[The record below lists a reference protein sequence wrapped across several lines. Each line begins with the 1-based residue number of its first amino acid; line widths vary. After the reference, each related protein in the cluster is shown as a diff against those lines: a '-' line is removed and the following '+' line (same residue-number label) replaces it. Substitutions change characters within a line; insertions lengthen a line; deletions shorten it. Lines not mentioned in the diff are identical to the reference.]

1 LAPEVL
7 AADDPRSARLFSRP
21 GGKMRSFLVV
31 FLFVFSVFVLNPA
44 AFASPQSSCGQSD
57 VHFEIKKDSGE
68 HVAQAEAG
76 QALVYI
82 IQDEDHPDCLK
93 CDVTTRVGL
102 DGSWIGAN
110 SGDSYFFFSV
120 DPGEH
125 HLCANRQPEIGVST
139 KPIALLGFMAE
150 ARKTYYFR
158 VHAIYGADRGAS
170 YSDFAPVDPDEAQY
184 LISISAYATS
194 RSKK

>member
-1 LAPEVL
+1 MKP
-7 AADDPRSARLFSRP
+7 
-21 GGKMRSFLVV
+21 FLVI
-31 FLFVFSVFVLNPA
+31 FLFTFSVFALNPA
-44 AFASPQSSCGQSD
+44 ALANPQSACGQSD
-57 VHFEIKKDSGE
+57 VHFDIKKDNGE

-76 QALVYI
+76 KALVYI

-110 SGDSYFFFSV
+110 NGDSYFFFSA

-139 KPIALLGFMAE
+139 KPIALMGFTAE
-150 ARKTYYFR
+150 AGKTYYFR

-170 YSDFAPVDPDEAQY
+170 YSDFAPVDSDEAQY
-184 LISISAYATS
+184 LISISAYASS
-194 RSKK
+194 RPKR

>member
-1 LAPEVL
+1 
-7 AADDPRSARLFSRP
+7 
-21 GGKMRSFLVV
+21 MRSFLVV
-31 FLFVFSVFVLNPA
+31 FLFVFLLFAVNPA
-44 AFASPQSSCGQSD
+44 ALANPQSACGQSD
-57 VHFEIKKDSGE
+57 VHFDIKKDNGE
-68 HVAQAEAG
+68 HVAQAEPG
-76 QALVYI
+76 KALVYV

-110 SGDSYFFFSV
+110 NADSYFFFSV

-139 KPIALLGFMAE
+139 KPIALLRFTADTG
-150 ARKTYYFR
+150 KTYYFR

-170 YSDFAPVDPDEAQY
+170 YSDFAPVDSDEAQY
-184 LISISAYATS
+184 LISITPYANS
-194 RSKK
+194 RVKK

>member
-1 LAPEVL
+1 
-7 AADDPRSARLFSRP
+7 
-21 GGKMRSFLVV
+21 MRSFLVV
-31 FLFVFSVFVLNPA
+31 FLLTFSTFALNPA
-44 AFASPQSSCGQSD
+44 ALANPQSACGQSD
-57 VHFEIKKDSGE
+57 VHFDIKKDNGE
-68 HVAQAEAG
+68 HVGQAEAG
-76 QALVYI
+76 RALVYV
-82 IQDEDHPDCLK
+82 IQDEDHPDCIK

-110 SGDSYFFFSV
+110 NGDSYFFFSV

-139 KPIALLGFMAE
+139 KPIALLSFTAE

-170 YSDFAPVDPDEAQY
+170 YSDFAPVDSDEAQY
-184 LISISAYATS
+184 LISITAYANS
-194 RSKK
+194 RVKK